1 VKYSLIISSI
11 VTCISFF
18 VPVYSQSVIE
28 EIVVTSMKK
37 SSLLSQTPAA
47 ISTLE
52 SDEISL
58 KGITSPSDI
67 KFQVPSMSY
76 TSIFG
81 EPYIT
86 IRGVSGFNN
95 APGVSVSVDGVYQS
109 KSTSSILGEV
119 DLERIE
125 VIRGPQGT
133 LYGRNSNGGVVN
145 FITASPS
152 ENKDGYIKLG
162 YASFAQF
169 MTEFSYTNSL
179 TKRTNF
185 RFSASNTNQGDGYV
199 KCLTLG
205 CEDVNKSD
213 RSSVRLKLSTSFN
226 ENLTSDII
234 LAKTNLEG
242 PNNIFQFVTDNRIPF
257 AFLVDT
263 PQIVGVPISLNPN
276 EVYLTPDSESIHGND
291 SKREYE
297 VAAITINYESR
308 LGLIKSI
315 TSYQEYFNEFSM
327 DRDATTVNLY
337 DTFDTSTTETITQ
350 EFNWNIDLE
359 GSSWILGAFLMDD
372 DTSRRTLFDLPL
384 PVFGFPVP
392 GKLEWDHQSIDIKSK
407 AFFIDGTFDLDEKTE
422 LSLGLRR
429 TKDEFKS
436 IQLNRVFL
444 NLGQFIPVST
454 TCDRKIDQNFKSDT
468 SRLVIKR
475 ILNNRFNAYLS
486 YSEGFKAGGI
496 ATYECSDP
504 YKPEEVDAFEIG
516 FKGYFNSGKTSL
528 NASLFNYDY
537 TNFQVIQVIGTQTVT
552 KNAGVANVDGL
563 EVEMN
568 HNFSEKLNLE
578 LAYSY
583 LDAVY
588 DDFVNLNGLNP
599 QLGFQQLK
607 GNYLNHSPRNSLS
620 IGLNYS
626 KEFTKGKLILQLD
639 SIFRSKTHFT
649 EFNDYAQ
656 ESYSVF
662 NLNVVWDNASDDLR
676 FKIYAKNLT
685 NQEYLTGFLN
695 SASNGGRFGNYSH
708 PRVFGIEISSKL

>member
-1 VKYSLIISSI
+1 MKYSLIISSI
-11 VTCISFF
+11 VTCISFC

-392 GKLEWDHQSIDIKSK
+392 GKLEWDHQSIDTKSK

-454 TCDRKIDQNFKSDT
+454 TCDRKINQNFESDT

-588 DDFVNLNGLNP
+588 DDFVNLNGLSP

>member
-1 VKYSLIISSI
+1 M
-11 VTCISFF
+11 
-18 VPVYSQSVIE
+18 PVYSQSVIE

-47 ISTLE
+47 ISALE

-213 RSSVRLKLSTSFN
+213 RSSVRLKLATSFN

-337 DTFDTSTTETITQ
+337 DTFDTSSTETITQ

-392 GKLEWDHQSIDIKSK
+392 GKLEWDHQSIGIKSK

-454 TCDRKIDQNFKSDT
+454 TCDRKIDQNFESDT

-475 ILNNRFNAYLS
+475 VLNNRFNAYLS

-588 DDFVNLNGLNP
+588 DDFVNLNGLSP

-685 NQEYLTGFLN
+685 NEEYLTGFLN

>member
-1 VKYSLIISSI
+1 M
-11 VTCISFF
+11 
-18 VPVYSQSVIE
+18 PVYSQSVIE

-444 NLGQFIPVST
+444 NIGQFIPVST
-454 TCDRKIDQNFKSDT
+454 TCDRKIDQNFESDT

-563 EVEMN
+563 EVEVN

-588 DDFVNLNGLNP
+588 DEFVNLNGLNP

-662 NLNVVWDNASDDLR
+662 NLNVVWDNASDDLT

>member
-1 VKYSLIISSI
+1 
-11 VTCISFF
+11 
-18 VPVYSQSVIE
+18 
-28 EIVVTSMKK
+28 MKK

-337 DTFDTSTTETITQ
+337 DTFDTSSTETITQ

-454 TCDRKIDQNFKSDT
+454 TCDRKINQNFESDT

-563 EVEMN
+563 EVEVN

-588 DDFVNLNGLNP
+588 DDFVNLNGLSP

-662 NLNVVWDNASDDLR
+662 NLNVVWDNASDDLT

>member
-1 VKYSLIISSI
+1 M
-11 VTCISFF
+11 
-18 VPVYSQSVIE
+18 PVYSQSVIE

-185 RFSASNTNQGDGYV
+185 RFSASNTNQGDGFV

-350 EFNWNIDLE
+350 EFNWNIDLK

-392 GKLEWDHQSIDIKSK
+392 GKLEWDHQSIDIKSE

-454 TCDRKIDQNFKSDT
+454 TCDRKINQNFESDT

-516 FKGYFNSGKTSL
+516 FKGYFNSGKTNL

-588 DDFVNLNGLNP
+588 DDFVNLNGLSP
-599 QLGFQQLK
+599 QLGSQQLK

-620 IGLNYS
+620 ISLNYS

-639 SIFRSKTHFT
+639 TIFRSKTHFT

-685 NQEYLTGFLN
+685 NEEYLTGFLN

>member
-1 VKYSLIISSI
+1 M
-11 VTCISFF
+11 
-18 VPVYSQSVIE
+18 PVYSQSVIE

-185 RFSASNTNQGDGYV
+185 RFSASNNNQGDGYV

-454 TCDRKIDQNFKSDT
+454 TCDRKINQNFESDT

-588 DDFVNLNGLNP
+588 DDFVNLNGLSP

-662 NLNVVWDNASDDLR
+662 NLNVVWDNASDDLT

-685 NQEYLTGFLN
+685 NEEYLTGFLN

>member
-1 VKYSLIISSI
+1 M
-11 VTCISFF
+11 
-18 VPVYSQSVIE
+18 PVYSQSVIE

-350 EFNWNIDLE
+350 EFNWSIDLD
-359 GSSWILGAFLMDD
+359 GSSWILGTFLMDD

-454 TCDRKIDQNFKSDT
+454 TCDRKIDQNFESDT

-588 DDFVNLNGLNP
+588 DDFVNLNGLSP

-662 NLNVVWDNASDDLR
+662 NLNVVWDNASDDLT

>member
-1 VKYSLIISSI
+1 MKYSLIISSI
-11 VTCISFF
+11 VTCISFC

-454 TCDRKIDQNFKSDT
+454 TCDRKINQNFESDT

-588 DDFVNLNGLNP
+588 DDFVNLNGLSP

-662 NLNVVWDNASDDLR
+662 NLNVVWDNASDDLT

>member
-1 VKYSLIISSI
+1 M
-11 VTCISFF
+11 
-18 VPVYSQSVIE
+18 PVYSQSVIE

-152 ENKDGYIKLG
+152 ENKDGYLKLG

-337 DTFDTSTTETITQ
+337 DTFDTSTTETITH

-444 NLGQFIPVST
+444 NIGQFIPVST
-454 TCDRKIDQNFKSDT
+454 TCDRKIGQNFESDT

-588 DDFVNLNGLNP
+588 DDFVNLNGLSP

-685 NQEYLTGFLN
+685 NEEYLTGFLN

>member
-1 VKYSLIISSI
+1 M
-11 VTCISFF
+11 
-18 VPVYSQSVIE
+18 PVYSQSVIE

-454 TCDRKIDQNFKSDT
+454 TCDRKINQNFESDT

-588 DDFVNLNGLNP
+588 DDFVNLNGLSP

-662 NLNVVWDNASDDLR
+662 NLNVVWDNASDDLT

>member
-1 VKYSLIISSI
+1 M
-11 VTCISFF
+11 
-18 VPVYSQSVIE
+18 PVYSQSVIE

-454 TCDRKIDQNFKSDT
+454 TCDRKINQNFQSDT

-504 YKPEEVDAFEIG
+504 YKPEEVDAFEVG

-552 KNAGVANVDGL
+552 KNAGVADVDGL
-563 EVEMN
+563 EVEVN

-662 NLNVVWDNASDDLR
+662 NLNVVWDNASDDLS

-685 NQEYLTGFLN
+685 NEEYLTGFLN

>member
-1 VKYSLIISSI
+1 
-11 VTCISFF
+11 
-18 VPVYSQSVIE
+18 
-28 EIVVTSMKK
+28 MRK

-454 TCDRKIDQNFKSDT
+454 TCDRKINQNFESDT

-588 DDFVNLNGLNP
+588 DDFVNLNGLSP

-662 NLNVVWDNASDDLR
+662 NLNVVWNNASDDLT

>member
-1 VKYSLIISSI
+1 
-11 VTCISFF
+11 
-18 VPVYSQSVIE
+18 
-28 EIVVTSMKK
+28 MKK

-185 RFSASNTNQGDGYV
+185 RFSASNNNQGDGYV

-327 DRDATTVNLY
+327 DRDATRVNLY

-350 EFNWNIDLE
+350 EFNWSIDLD

-454 TCDRKIDQNFKSDT
+454 TCDRKIDQNFESDT

-588 DDFVNLNGLNP
+588 DDFVNLNGLSP

-662 NLNVVWDNASDDLR
+662 NLNVVWDNASDDLT

>member
-1 VKYSLIISSI
+1 MKYSLIISSI
-11 VTCISFF
+11 VTCISFC

-454 TCDRKIDQNFKSDT
+454 TCDRKIDQNFESDT

-588 DDFVNLNGLNP
+588 DDFVNLNGLSP

-662 NLNVVWDNASDDLR
+662 NLNVVWDNASDDLT

>member
-1 VKYSLIISSI
+1 M
-11 VTCISFF
+11 
-18 VPVYSQSVIE
+18 PVYSQSVIE

-152 ENKDGYIKLG
+152 ENKDGYVKLG

-213 RSSVRLKLSTSFN
+213 RSSVRLKLATSFN

-337 DTFDTSTTETITQ
+337 DTFDTSSTETITQ

-392 GKLEWDHQSIDIKSK
+392 GKLEWDHQSIGIKSK

-454 TCDRKIDQNFKSDT
+454 TCDRKIDQNFESDT

-475 ILNNRFNAYLS
+475 VLNNRFNAYLS

-588 DDFVNLNGLNP
+588 DDFVNLNGLSP

-685 NQEYLTGFLN
+685 NEEYLTGFLN

>member
-1 VKYSLIISSI
+1 
-11 VTCISFF
+11 
-18 VPVYSQSVIE
+18 
-28 EIVVTSMKK
+28 MKK

-162 YASFAQF
+162 YASFARF

-454 TCDRKIDQNFKSDT
+454 TCDRKIDQNFESDT

-588 DDFVNLNGLNP
+588 DDFVNLNGLSP

-662 NLNVVWDNASDDLR
+662 NLNVVWDNASDDLT

>member
-1 VKYSLIISSI
+1 M
-11 VTCISFF
+11 
-18 VPVYSQSVIE
+18 PGYSQSVIE

-454 TCDRKIDQNFKSDT
+454 TCDRKINQNFESDT

-588 DDFVNLNGLNP
+588 DDFVNLNGLSP

-607 GNYLNHSPRNSLS
+607 GNTS
-620 IGLNYS
+620 I
-626 KEFTKGKLILQLD
+626 I
-639 SIFRSKTHFT
+639 H
-649 EFNDYAQ
+649 Q
-656 ESYSVF
+656 EIV
-662 NLNVVWDNASDDLR
+662 LA
-676 FKIYAKNLT
+676 
-685 NQEYLTGFLN
+685 
-695 SASNGGRFGNYSH
+695 
-708 PRVFGIEISSKL
+708 

>member
-1 VKYSLIISSI
+1 M
-11 VTCISFF
+11 
-18 VPVYSQSVIE
+18 PVYSQSVIE

-152 ENKDGYIKLG
+152 KNKDGYIKLG

-242 PNNIFQFVTDNRIPF
+242 PNNIFQFVTDNRIPY

-454 TCDRKIDQNFKSDT
+454 TCDRKINQNFQSDT

-504 YKPEEVDAFEIG
+504 YKPEEVDAFEVG

-685 NQEYLTGFLN
+685 NEEYLTGFLN

>member
-1 VKYSLIISSI
+1 M
-11 VTCISFF
+11 
-18 VPVYSQSVIE
+18 PVYSQSVIE

-350 EFNWNIDLE
+350 EFNWSIDLD
-359 GSSWILGAFLMDD
+359 GSSWILGTFLMDD

-454 TCDRKIDQNFKSDT
+454 TCDRKIDQNFESDT

-588 DDFVNLNGLNP
+588 DDFVNLNGLSP

-685 NQEYLTGFLN
+685 NEEYLTGFLN

>member
-1 VKYSLIISSI
+1 M
-11 VTCISFF
+11 
-18 VPVYSQSVIE
+18 PVYSQSVIE

-454 TCDRKIDQNFKSDT
+454 TCDRKINQNFESDT

-563 EVEMN
+563 EIEVN

-662 NLNVVWDNASDDLR
+662 NLNVVWDNASDDLT

>member
-1 VKYSLIISSI
+1 
-11 VTCISFF
+11 

-350 EFNWNIDLE
+350 EFNWSIDLD

-444 NLGQFIPVST
+444 NIGQFIPVST

-563 EVEMN
+563 EVEVN

-639 SIFRSKTHFT
+639 SIFRSRTHFT

>member
-1 VKYSLIISSI
+1 M
-11 VTCISFF
+11 
-18 VPVYSQSVIE
+18 PVYSQSVIE

-37 SSLLSQTPAA
+37 SSLLRQTPAA

-152 ENKDGYIKLG
+152 ESKDGYLKLG

-350 EFNWNIDLE
+350 EFNWNIDLK

-454 TCDRKIDQNFKSDT
+454 TCDRKIGQNFESDT

-568 HNFSEKLNLE
+568 HNFSDKLNLE
-578 LAYSY
+578 LAYSF

-685 NQEYLTGFLN
+685 NEEYLTGFLN

>member
-1 VKYSLIISSI
+1 MKYSLIISSI

-152 ENKDGYIKLG
+152 ENKDGYLKLG

-291 SKREYE
+291 SQREYE

-444 NLGQFIPVST
+444 NIGQFIPVST

-552 KNAGVANVDGL
+552 KNAGVADVDGL
-563 EVEMN
+563 EVEVN

-588 DDFVNLNGLNP
+588 DDFVNLNGLSP

-639 SIFRSKTHFT
+639 SIFRSRTHFT

-662 NLNVVWDNASDDLR
+662 NLNVVWDNASDDLT

-685 NQEYLTGFLN
+685 NEEYLTGFLN

>member
-1 VKYSLIISSI
+1 M
-11 VTCISFF
+11 
-18 VPVYSQSVIE
+18 PAYSQSVIE

-185 RFSASNTNQGDGYV
+185 RFSASNTNQGDGFV

-454 TCDRKIDQNFKSDT
+454 TCDRKINQNFESDT

-552 KNAGVANVDGL
+552 KNAGVADVDGL
-563 EVEMN
+563 EVEVN

-676 FKIYAKNLT
+676 FKIYTKNLT

>member
-1 VKYSLIISSI
+1 
-11 VTCISFF
+11 
-18 VPVYSQSVIE
+18 
-28 EIVVTSMKK
+28 MKK

-47 ISTLE
+47 ISALE

-152 ENKDGYIKLG
+152 ENKDGYVKLG

-213 RSSVRLKLSTSFN
+213 RSSVRLKLATSFN

-337 DTFDTSTTETITQ
+337 DTFDTSSTETITQ

-392 GKLEWDHQSIDIKSK
+392 GKLEWDHQSIGIKSK

-454 TCDRKIDQNFKSDT
+454 TCDRKIDQNFESDT

-475 ILNNRFNAYLS
+475 VLNNRFNAYLS

-588 DDFVNLNGLNP
+588 DDFVNLNGLSP

-662 NLNVVWDNASDDLR
+662 NLNVVWDNASDHLR
-676 FKIYAKNLT
+676 FRIYAKNLT

>member
-1 VKYSLIISSI
+1 M
-11 VTCISFF
+11 
-18 VPVYSQSVIE
+18 PVYSQSVIE

-58 KGITSPSDI
+58 KGITSLSDI

-315 TSYQEYFNEFSM
+315 TSFQEYFNEFSM

-454 TCDRKIDQNFKSDT
+454 TCDRKINQNFESDT

-588 DDFVNLNGLNP
+588 DDFVNLNGLSP

-662 NLNVVWDNASDDLR
+662 NLNVVWDNASDDLT

>member
-1 VKYSLIISSI
+1 M
-11 VTCISFF
+11 
-18 VPVYSQSVIE
+18 PVYSQSVIE

-454 TCDRKIDQNFKSDT
+454 TCDRKINQNFESDT

-563 EVEMN
+563 EIEVN

-685 NQEYLTGFLN
+685 NEEYLTGFLN

>member
-1 VKYSLIISSI
+1 
-11 VTCISFF
+11 
-18 VPVYSQSVIE
+18 
-28 EIVVTSMKK
+28 MKK

-152 ENKDGYIKLG
+152 KNKDGYIKLG

-454 TCDRKIDQNFKSDT
+454 TCDRKIGQNFESDT

-588 DDFVNLNGLNP
+588 DDFVNLNGLSP

-662 NLNVVWDNASDDLR
+662 NLNVVWDNASDDLT

>member
-1 VKYSLIISSI
+1 
-11 VTCISFF
+11 
-18 VPVYSQSVIE
+18 
-28 EIVVTSMKK
+28 MKK
-37 SSLLSQTPAA
+37 SSLLRQTPAA

-454 TCDRKIDQNFKSDT
+454 TCDRKINQNFESDT

-588 DDFVNLNGLNP
+588 DDFVNLNGLSP

-662 NLNVVWDNASDDLR
+662 NLNVVWDNASDDLT

-685 NQEYLTGFLN
+685 NEEYLTGFLN